1 MHFLKLIRLSIVQ
14 TARQIRLIPR
24 VIGTAVGQWRQRAAF
39 KEAEIERIDRI
50 RHPYKYL
57 GK

>member
-14 TARQIRLIPR
+14 TARQIRLISR
-24 VIGTAVGQWRQRAAF
+24 VIGTAVRQWRQRAAF